1 MAFHFF
7 LAHRLLFSFIKYPF
21 MNELQDFPSAQ
32 LVNLL
37 AEQTISYYKLIG
49 DNASVEECTQCN
61 DRIRQIEI
69 ELNSRR
75 DPQERNILN
84 RQYKLPT
91 PEYSL

>member
-1 MAFHFF
+1 M
-7 LAHRLLFSFIKYPF
+7 K
-21 MNELQDFPSAQ
+21 ELQDFQPSQ

-37 AEQTISYYKLIG
+37 AQETISYYKLIG

-75 DPQERNILN
+75 NPLERNILN
-84 RQYKLPT
+84 RQYKLPA

>member
-1 MAFHFF
+1 
-7 LAHRLLFSFIKYPF
+7 

-69 ELNSRR
+69 ELDSRR
-75 DPQERNILN
+75 DPHERNILT
-84 RQYKLPT
+84 RQYKLPS
-91 PEYSL
+91 PEYSF